1 MRWDYN
7 ENYRDMF
14 GDGVHRDILIVPH
27 ATSVTG
33 VKDSQPIVR
42 SKVPLFEPGPNG
54 KAKPG
59 EYKDLEFII
68 TNDDIIKEKFEFS
81 RSINSADNLAFGS
94 CESAMIKFSIRN
106 NKNYNEETG
115 LWEPEIPNLQK
126 IEVTSEDNTVLVGE
140 VEAAAIIEVYMYI
153 NNDSSTLMWLGMYKV
168 EEDKVTNNGYER
180 EIVAY
185 DFMLTFRDMDIY
197 EWYKGLFKGIPKDS
211 DDPSKGYVKAGK
223 DEWTIG
229 EALNDLLENL
239 AYLSPKEPT
248 ITNPKDYLVDM
259 DAKDYPGY
267 GMPIVL
273 DPDLTDATVDEIV
286 VPEESGADAHERY
299 GYMPI
304 LNLPFHEDE
313 KIIKKG
319 SYSAGKFLED
329 IAMLAGRFG
338 IIRRDKY
345 VDGSYVPYDPSTDY
359 HYNHY
364 EKCILSFRPIEQKD
378 ADVASEN
385 MMDNSDIQKGFQ
397 HDDYDVQEI
406 KLLEITNYDSKSIGI
421 YCPTGLSEEEL
432 KEYKSGKKETIP
444 AYVISENTFT
454 SYLKLDATTK
464 TSTQTLS
471 NKEIIDALFKGVEGV
486 NDGKPFLDNAF
497 NNMIYRPYRP
507 YQMTTFGDL
516 CREPGDRINVSGYDP
531 ISGEEFEFTSY
542 IFEIKT
548 TGIQKM
554 MDTYTTKGNLY
565 SQSYSDYRSGTTASG
580 FRPQS
585 MGYGRGGG
593 DVSGGQSAEGVV
605 SGDGMTA
612 EDFVAYIR
620 NIGFRLL
627 QEPTKVKAIYSAVDS
642 TVSISWKDPD
652 DMDTWRPIPVAWE
665 GTIVVRKEGSPPRH
679 RWDGD
684 VLVDS
689 TTRDEYSETP
699 FIDNNN
705 VEINKK
711 YYYGIFP
718 YYTADNIDGHDIKH
732 YRFTKSV
739 LVETTEILKAPEIK
753 SIISGTMSE
762 WDGSELDIMWSGDN
776 NKLSIKVESNTI
788 TFTMYL
794 FDSVIYTFDSPVGS
808 SPADVSKIHVA
819 FLEDETNHVAKPS
832 FVYRT
837 GSGVYSYNLENPTDA
852 EMGNIYLW
860 IHPPVYPPEY
870 DQYIDAING
879 SGFFFKDYGDS
890 ADYGQGYV
898 QYAANYPFSKYSY
911 FAYGASIGSLIPI
924 IPTQHDATYNY
935 DAYWLNQSEII
946 SINIDKVADTNNYH
960 YNVELTNLNPV
971 VNLWYG
977 QTMNAIAM
985 NTTPDSGGRQ
995 WTGMGNDWGV
1005 YSCHSEYTGTLVDTL
1020 SYISD
1025 RFRNVDIYVEGELW
1039 SEASRT

>member
-7 ENYRDMF
+7 EDYRDMF

-42 SKVPLFEPGPNG
+42 SKVPLF
-54 KAKPG
+54 APG
-59 EYKDLEFII
+59 ESGQPLPGQYKDLEFII

-126 IEVTSEDNTVLVGE
+126 IEVVSEDGKVLQGE
-140 VEAAAIIEVYMYI
+140 VEAAAIIEVYAYI

-286 VPEESGADAHERY
+286 VPEESDADAYERY

-338 IIRRDKY
+338 IIRRDKR
-345 VDGSYVPYDPSTDY
+345 VKSDYVPYDPSTDY

-364 EKCILSFRPIEQKD
+364 DKCILSFRPIEQKD

-464 TSTQTLS
+464 SSTQTLS

-776 NKLSIKVESNTI
+776 SKLSVKVENDTI
-788 TFTMYL
+788 TFTMY
-794 FDSVIYTFDSPVGS
+794 SGSTEIYSFDSPVGS
-808 SPADVSKIHVA
+808 TPADVSKIHVA

-837 GSGVYSYNLENPTDA
+837 GSGVYSYNLEEPTDA

-860 IHPPVYPPEY
+860 LYPPEVPPEY
-870 DQYIDAING
+870 QSKVDAINSYNMCGITNVYEKVTVVDSNIDNLVNISTPFTAISTHANSDFNNESAGGFADNTLIFCNALTVYVTTSG
-879 SGFFFKDYGDS
+879 SGATVEYANFNGTIYPIDS
-890 ADYGQGYV
+890 
-898 QYAANYPFSKYSY
+898 N
-911 FAYGASIGSLIPI
+911 
-924 IPTQHDATYNY
+924 
-935 DAYWLNQSEII
+935 
-946 SINIDKVADTNNYH
+946 
-960 YNVELTNLNPV
+960 
-971 VNLWYG
+971 WYG
-977 QTMNAIAM
+977 T
-985 NTTPDSGGRQ
+985 
-995 WTGMGNDWGV
+995 
-1005 YSCHSEYTGTLVDTL
+1005 HYTGNRFYRTNIVTINGVKYLSCNGYNSFPDYRISSLPSLTTSFSSLSDAIDYLYKHFRHIGLYVDDKKW
-1020 SYISD
+1020 I
-1025 RFRNVDIYVEGELW
+1025 
-1039 SEASRT
+1039 